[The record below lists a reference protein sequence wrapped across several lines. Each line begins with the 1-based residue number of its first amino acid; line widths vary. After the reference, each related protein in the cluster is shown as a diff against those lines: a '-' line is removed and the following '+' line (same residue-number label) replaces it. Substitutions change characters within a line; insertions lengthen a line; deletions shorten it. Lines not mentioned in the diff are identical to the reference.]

1 MGLLTGPA
9 LLDLRQLAHQE
20 RANVGEH
27 HVGVQ
32 ERLAVDIADPPITI
46 DQVDAQEVR
55 HRAEGPTIALSFQ
68 YSETVRVRA
77 G

>member
-1 MGLLTGPA
+1 
-9 LLDLRQLAHQE
+9 
-20 RANVGEH
+20 VGEH
-27 HVGVQ
+27 HAGVQ

-46 DQVDAQEVR
+46 DQVNAQEVR